1 MQIFIFLRNASLYK
15 EFFLAH
21 VNVFFKKVSLCHYSA
36 LLSLRCSDNQHVC
49 CSDTLPYTPCNV
61 SSMYH
66 DFEVKYHDFGLPIVK
81 SMLFFSNVRTFAN
94 RFASQHSMS
103 SQEMGNQCPQPGHS
117 LPIVW
122 ALIAHRSGTRVNSPM
137 VTVTLGENVLTLR
150 VVRATLEVRRKTRC
164 KYESDCKK
172 TG

>member
-21 VNVFFKKVSLCHYSA
+21 VNVFFKKVSLYHYSA
-36 LLSLRCSDNQHVC
+36 LLSLLCSDNQYVC

-94 RFASQHSMS
+94 RLAD
-103 SQEMGNQCPQPGHS
+103 
-117 LPIVW
+117 L
-122 ALIAHRSGTRVNSPM
+122 
-137 VTVTLGENVLTLR
+137 
-150 VVRATLEVRRKTRC
+150 
-164 KYESDCKK
+164 Y
-172 TG
+172 